1 MIKISIIVPV
11 YNVEKYLNRCVDS
24 LLNQDIDKNQYEI
37 ILVDDGSPDRSG
49 VMCDEYSQKYSNIHV
64 VHKTN
69 GGLADA
75 RNAGLDVAQGK
86 YIMFVDS
93 DDYITENV
101 LQQILGIAE
110 QYNTEICVYKLLVL
124 DENND
129 VIPNKHPNQQF
140 ELYHIY
146 DSEDVLYTID
156 ISSVCA
162 ALYSRDFINSHNIR
176 FTKGITHEDVD
187 FSNRVYALVHRILF
201 TEVLVYFYYWN
212 PESLNRS
219 TDIEKIKKKYLDD
232 LQVAYNSISFAKQNN
247 LSSRKTTFFIRRTNS
262 LVVSQLFGFIIGSLP
277 SVIKHEYITKAK
289 SLGLL
294 PIKGRA
300 LNWKTT
306 IVGWCLNVLYH

>member
-37 ILVDDGSPDRSG
+37 ILIDDGSPDRSG

-93 DDYITENV
+93 DDYIKENV
-101 LQQILGIAE
+101 LQKILSVAE
-110 QYNTEICVYKLLVL
+110 HYNTEICVYKLLVL
-124 DENND
+124 NEKDN
-129 VIPNKHPNQQF
+129 VIPINHSNQQF
-140 ELYHIY
+140 ELYHVY

-201 TEVLVYFYYWN
+201 TDIHVYFYYWN
-212 PESLNRS
+212 TESLNRT

-232 LQVAYNSISFAKQNN
+232 LQVAYNSINFAKQNN
-247 LSSRKTTFFIRRTNS
+247 LSHKMVTFYIRRTNS
-262 LVVSQLFGFIIGSLP
+262 LVVSQLFGFIIGRLP

-289 SLGLL
+289 SLDLL

>member
-37 ILVDDGSPDRSG
+37 ILIDDGSPDRSG

-93 DDYITENV
+93 DDFIKENV
-101 LQQILGIAE
+101 LQKILSVAE
-110 QYNTEICVYKLLVL
+110 HYNTEICVYKLLVL
-124 DENND
+124 DENNN
-129 VIPNKHPNQQF
+129 VIPIKHPNQQF

-187 FSNRVYALVHRILF
+187 FNNRAYSLVNRILF
-201 TEVLVYFYYWN
+201 TDILVYFYYWN

-306 IVGWCLNVLYH
+306 IVGWCQNVLYH

>member
-37 ILVDDGSPDRSG
+37 ILIDDGSPDRSG
-49 VMCDEYSQKYSNIHV
+49 IMCDEYSQKYSNIHV

-93 DDYITENV
+93 DDFIKENV
-101 LQQILGIAE
+101 LQKILSVAE
-110 QYNTEICVYKLLVL
+110 HYNTEICVYKLLVL
-124 DENND
+124 DENNN
-129 VIPNKHPNQQF
+129 VIPIKHPNQQF

-187 FSNRVYALVHRILF
+187 FNNRAYSLVNRILF
-201 TEVLVYFYYWN
+201 TDILVYFYYWN

-262 LVVSQLFGFIIGSLP
+262 LVASQLFGFIIGSLP

-306 IVGWCLNVLYH
+306 IVGWCQNVLYH

>member
-37 ILVDDGSPDRSG
+37 ILIDDGSPDRSG

-93 DDYITENV
+93 DDYIKENV
-101 LQQILGIAE
+101 LQQLLSIAE

-124 DENND
+124 DENNN
-129 VIPNKHPNQQF
+129 VIPIKHPNQQF

-201 TEVLVYFYYWN
+201 TDVLVYFYYWN